1 MKEGKVVME
10 SEWKSST
17 YVVNLFTPLTRFNCD
32 KREERDRKV
41 INPEEQELR
50 EVVA

>member
-1 MKEGKVVME
+1 ML
-10 SEWKSST
+10 
-17 YVVNLFTPLTRFNCD
+17 NLFTPLIRFNCD
-32 KREERDRKV
+32 KREGRDRKV

>member
-17 YVVNLFTPLTRFNCD
+17 DVVNLFTPLTRFNCD
-32 KREERDRKV
+32 KREERKV